1 MYVAVSNSGWALR
14 KPRKVIP
21 HLLNPVGFPRG
32 TSGKESACQ
41 CRGRKRHVFDPWV
54 RKIPWRKKWQP
65 TSVFLPGKSHGLRIL
80 VGCSPCGCKESDR
93 IERLH
98 FHFHFYFRTN
108 TSCYRGNTL
117 LSTVFDVPLT
127 TDLFP
132 PLWVVGTDSI
142 IVCVLSRFSHVW
154 LCSSMD
160 YSPPGSF
167 LPMESFRQEYW
178 SW

>member
-1 MYVAVSNSGWALR
+1 MPQWLR
-14 KPRKVIP
+14 QYRICLKCRRPR
-21 HLLNPVGFPRG
+21 
-32 TSGKESACQ
+32 
-41 CRGRKRHVFDPWV
+41 FDPWV
-54 RKIPWRKKWQP
+54 RKISWRKKWQP

-80 VGCSPCGCKESDR
+80 VGYSPWGRKESDR

-108 TSCYRGNTL
+108 TSYCRGNAL

-142 IVCVLSRFSHVW
+142 IVCVLSRFGHV
-154 LCSSMD
+154 
-160 YSPPGSF
+160 
-167 LPMESFRQEYW
+167 
-178 SW
+178 